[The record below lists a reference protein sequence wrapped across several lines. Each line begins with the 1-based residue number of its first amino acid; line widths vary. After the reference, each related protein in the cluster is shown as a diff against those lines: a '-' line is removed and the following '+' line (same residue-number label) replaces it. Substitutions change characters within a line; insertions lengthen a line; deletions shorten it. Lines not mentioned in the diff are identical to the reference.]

1 MGIML
6 FIYLGTRIAWTW
18 YVFIGSLIT
27 LVVAG
32 LASLA
37 FERAP
42 DSRKDELA
50 PRGVV
55 E

>member
-1 MGIML
+1 
-6 FIYLGTRIAWTW
+6 
-18 YVFIGSLIT
+18 
-27 LVVAG
+27 VVAW

-50 PRGVV
+50 PRGAVK
-55 E
+55 